1 MRLAKFPQIAYHFRM
16 RLGCIRVALPPVIVA
31 AALAASGSGAA
42 GPPRGNRDAV
52 VREAAHA
59 FHVPTKLLLAVG
71 HLNTRWR
78 LPRGPAMNGGYGPMD
93 LTPAQL
99 RRAGRIASIDPLRA
113 RHDLRENVRAGA
125 ALLAAA
131 HTRSSWPAAVAAL
144 WGVPLADE
152 V

>member
-78 LPRGPAMNGGYGPMD
+78 LPTGPAMNGGYGPVD
-93 LTPAQL
+93 LARAQL
-99 RRAGRIASIDPLRA
+99 RRGGRIASMDPLRG
-113 RHDLRENVRAGA
+113 RHELGENGRGGAGV
-125 ALLAAA
+125 LAAA
-131 HTRSSWPAAVAAL
+131 HRRSS
-144 WGVPLADE
+144 
-152 V
+152 